1 MLQSLP
7 PVLWLRLELHYRIS
21 RIKGGRVGLRKLV
34 TIQPKAKVWELQ
46 SNALPHPHLQELV
59 YDSAISSLFF
69 WFNTLC
75 FQYLFSVDMQILGGW
90 KSYSN
95 PFSVKDF
102 SIICPGILSSW
113 WGDGKVLREWATWQ
127 VNLIMEHRGHQSTGQ
142 CPRRDSPI
150 LSGRGAVRRWWRRV
164 RGGGSRMWSEQVGG
178 ICYRNTYCLP
188 GDTSPYKGEK
198 LKIIFRFQF
207 NCSVLFPNRSFLNL
221 RYSTCFSSVMYVRI
235 RSVGE
240 D

>member
-7 PVLWLRLELHYRIS
+7 PVLWLKLELHYRIS

-46 SNALPHPHLQELV
+46 SNALPPPHLQELV

-150 LSGRGAVRRWWRRV
+150 LSGRGAVCGQQMVAKVEGWREQDVIRTGRRDLLPKYLLSIWGYITLQRW
-164 RGGGSRMWSEQVGG
+164 EAQDYFQVS
-178 ICYRNTYCLP
+178 I
-188 GDTSPYKGEK
+188 
-198 LKIIFRFQF
+198 
-207 NCSVLFPNRSFLNL
+207 
-221 RYSTCFSSVMYVRI
+221 
-235 RSVGE
+235 
-240 D
+240 